1 MTAAEQRPST
11 GRVDCAE
18 ALTHL
23 AEFLDSE
30 LAEDDC
36 GRIRQHLADCE
47 PCLASY
53 DAQDHLKKLVR
64 RSCGEVAPSDL
75 HLRIRAQLA
84 VFRVGQYEI

>member
-1 MTAAEQRPST
+1 MSA
-11 GRVDCAE
+11 VDPRSVADCTE

-30 LAEDDC
+30 LDESDC

-47 PCLASY
+47 PCLDAY

-64 RSCGEVAPSDL
+64 RSCGEIAPSEL
-75 HLRIRAQLA
+75 HLRIRAQLT
-84 VFRVGQYEI
+84 VLRGFEPG

>member
-1 MTAAEQRPST
+1 MSAPEPRTAA
-11 GRVDCAE
+11 DCEE

-30 LAEDDC
+30 LAETDC

-47 PCLASY
+47 PCLAAY

-64 RSCGEVAPSDL
+64 RSCGEIAPAEL
-75 HLRIRAQLA
+75 HVRIRAQLTVLRA
-84 VFRVGQYEI
+84 RVQAD